1 MEEIQLHND
10 GRIMA
15 DNLPAMVWVSDSEGL
30 RTYFNRAW
38 LGFTGRSLEQE
49 LGDGWSDGIHP
60 EDRLRCLDTY
70 RTSIKSR
77 LPFKMEYRLRRADGA
92 FRRVLSHGQPC
103 LTDEGEFQGY
113 VGTCL
118 DIDEQ
123 KASEETVLSLA
134 AIVQSSDD
142 AIVTKDLN
150 GIIRSWNA
158 SAERIFGYTEEE
170 VVGKPITIIIP
181 PTLHAEEADIL
192 RRLKAG
198 QRIDHLDR
206 KSVV

>member
-1 MEEIQLHND
+1 M
-10 GRIMA
+10 IMA

-38 LGFTGRSLEQE
+38 LEFTGKKLEQE
-49 LGDGWSDGIHP
+49 LGDGWRDGIHP
-60 EDRLRCLDTY
+60 EDRPRCFELD
-70 RTSIKSR
+70 RSSIESR
-77 LPFKMEYRLRRADGA
+77 LPFKMEYRLRRADGV
-92 FRRVLSHGQPC
+92 FRWVLSHGRPRF
-103 LTDEGEFQGY
+103 TGEVEFQGY
-113 VGTCL
+113 VGSCL

-158 SAERIFGYTEEE
+158 SA
-170 VVGKPITIIIP
+170 
-181 PTLHAEEADIL
+181 
-192 RRLKAG
+192 
-198 QRIDHLDR
+198 
-206 KSVV
+206 